1 MGRTGFSFR
10 RVLPCCF
17 MTINKNNYNNNGMR
31 DEMYISVYNKNICS
45 DKQ

>member
-1 MGRTGFSFR
+1 
-10 RVLPCCF
+10 